1 MDSRVD
7 TVNAVNGV
15 VLITGTC
22 CFEGRCFEERCKLIC
37 WIAGAIFFF
46 EGNVGVCMDGKR
58 AVRNV
63 KDVLTVM
70 LYMILCCVSWL
81 TSYKVVCVD
90 VR

>member
-1 MDSRVD
+1 MH
-7 TVNAVNGV
+7 
-15 VLITGTC
+15 L
-22 CFEGRCFEERCKLIC
+22 
-37 WIAGAIFFF
+37 GAETSSIVAKMS
-46 EGNVGVCMDGKR
+46 VGVCMDGKR

-81 TSYKVVCVD
+81 TSYKVVCGD